1 MMTPAH
7 AAPATPAAGS
17 AICANCGAVLAGPY
31 CGHCGQRAHL
41 HSSIGDV
48 VHEFI
53 HGITH
58 LDGKAWTTLP
68 MLLFRPGQL
77 TRDYISGRRARY
89 IGPVP
94 LFLMVV
100 FLMFF
105 ALSFVSVNDNRV
117 AVEGANPARRNA
129 EIARALTEIDRDLAS
144 ARRSGNQAE
153 VNRLLLA
160 RSGLQALRDQATSGD
175 PASAALVDEIAVKLS
190 AANARGELR
199 IDSGLPWLDKKARAA
214 LRNPSLMLYKLQTKA
229 YKLSFLLVPLSLPW
243 LWLVFAWRR
252 DVGLYDH
259 AVFALYSISFM
270 SLLFVAAS
278 LMLSLDVTAGLLWL
292 AVLLAPAAHMAVQLR
307 GAYAISWW
315 GAAWRTLFM
324 MAAATLTMALY
335 LALLVVLG
343 VVD

>member
-1 MMTPAH
+1 MTEAVEASGDH
-7 AAPATPAAGS
+7 QGT
-17 AICANCGAVLAGPY
+17 CANCGAVLAGPF
-31 CGHCGQRAHL
+31 CGQCGQRAHL
-41 HSSIGDV
+41 HRSIGDV
-48 VHEFI
+48 VHEFV

-68 MLLFRPGQL
+68 MLLLRPGQL
-77 TRDYISGRRARY
+77 TRDYIAGRRARH

-105 ALSFVSVNDNRV
+105 ALSFVGVNDNRV
-117 AVEGANPARRNA
+117 AVEGTDPARRPA
-129 EIARALTEIDRDLAS
+129 EIGRALADLDSELAN
-144 ARRSGNQAE
+144 ARRNRNQAE

-160 RSGLQALRDQATSGD
+160 RAGLEALRDRGAAGSDDG
-175 PASAALVDEIAVKLS
+175 AAALVNDIAAELS
-190 AANARGELR
+190 TANAKGELR
-199 IDSGLPWLDKKARAA
+199 VDSGVPWLDEKARAA
-214 LRNPSLMLYKLQTKA
+214 LQNPSLMLYKLQTKA

-252 DVGLYDH
+252 DVGLYEH

-278 LMLSLDVTAGLLWL
+278 LMISLDVTAAPLWL
-292 AVLLAPAAHMAVQLR
+292 AVLLAPAAHMVAQLR
-307 GAYAISWW
+307 GAYGIGWF
-315 GAAWRTLFM
+315 GAAWRTMFLAV
-324 MAAATLTMALY
+324 AANMTIGLY

-343 VVD
+343 VMD